1 MERRRKKAGKA
12 TAETYS
18 ELVRDI
24 GQLMLK
30 AQKLAEEHGLFLDHR
45 ELLECRS
52 CGLMED
58 VTFEGM
64 LIVYRTGSDRV
75 DMGLRFPEPD
85 EDGVSS
91 CPGCGGLVK
100 LEEENNNELS
110 CP

>member
-12 TAETYS
+12 TSESYS
-18 ELVRDI
+18 ELVHDI

-30 AQKLAEEHGLFLDHR
+30 AQRLAEEHGLFLDHR
-45 ELLECRS
+45 ELMKCRR

-58 VTFEGM
+58 VTCEGK
-64 LIVYRTGSDRV
+64 LIVYRTGSDEE
-75 DMGLRFPEPD
+75 DTGLRFPEPD
-85 EDGVSS
+85 EDCVSS

-100 LEEENNNELS
+100 LVEDNNNELS